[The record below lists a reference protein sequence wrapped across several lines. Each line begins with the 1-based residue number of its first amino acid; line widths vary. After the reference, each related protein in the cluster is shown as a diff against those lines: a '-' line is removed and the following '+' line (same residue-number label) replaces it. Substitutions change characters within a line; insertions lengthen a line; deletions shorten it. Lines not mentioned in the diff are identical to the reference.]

1 MFNLFNSRKQVIAAL
16 ADVPIGVPG
25 KEKTLR
31 QYVRDA
37 LRDGVAIGHFN
48 ISNIEGFWA
57 VVRAAEAISKEACR
71 KVPVII
77 GVSEGERDFIGV
89 TQVRALV
96 ESYRAETGNP
106 VFLNADHT
114 YSFERVKE
122 VVDAGYDAFIYD
134 GTEQSFD
141 ANVASTKKCVE
152 YARITGA
159 AQGRDILVEAE
170 IGFIGKS
177 SKVLDGIP
185 EGVKISEEFLT
196 KPEEARA
203 FAEATG
209 VDMLAPAVGNIHGML
224 KGGKDPAL
232 NIKRVSEI
240 SRAVKLPLVL
250 HGGSGNS
257 AEDFKAAIDA
267 GVAIIHV
274 NTELRVAFRD
284 ALLAQVSAHPEEVA
298 PYKIMKTTVS
308 AMQTVIEEKLR
319 IFNKI

>member
-1 MFNLFNSRKQVIAAL
+1 MFNLFNSKKRAGAISM
-16 ADVPIGVPG
+16 DESG
-25 KEKTLR
+25 EKTLR
-31 QYVRDA
+31 QWVKDA
-37 LRDGVAIGHFN
+37 LRDKVAIGHFN

-57 VVRAAEAISKEACR
+57 VVRAAEVVSKEAGR
-71 KVPVII
+71 TIPVII

-89 TQVRALV
+89 RQIKALV
-96 ESYRAETGNP
+96 DSYRAQTGNP
-106 VFLNADHT
+106 AFLNADHT

-122 VVDAGYDAFIYD
+122 VVDAGFDAFIYD

-141 ANVASTKKCVE
+141 ANVAATRKCVE
-152 YARITGA
+152 YARIVGA

-196 KPEEARA
+196 KPEEAKA
-203 FAEATG
+203 FAMATG
-209 VDMLAPAVGNIHGML
+209 VGMIAPAVGNIHGML

-232 NIKRVSEI
+232 NIARISEI

-257 AEDFKAAIDA
+257 ADDFRAAIDA

-284 ALLAQVSAHPEEVA
+284 ALVSTVARDGGEIA
-298 PYKIMKTTVS
+298 PYRLMGPAVA
-308 AMQTVIEEKLR
+308 AMQKVVEEKLR
-319 IFNKI
+319 VFNKM